1 MSRLALLGSAT
12 GGALSPVLHRSAY
25 HALGLPWTY
34 EAIDCAPSQLG
45 RRLDECRAGEWAG
58 FSLTMPLKQ
67 AVVPLLDEIGDTARQ
82 TGTVNC
88 VSARDGRLLG
98 DNTDVHGMTAA
109 LSQVLPSAEDVVV
122 LGGGATACS
131 ALAAAHRFGAK
142 AATLLLRSPD
152 RAPIVREIARRV
164 GMRLRVRPWTEA
176 REHLDAPLVVSTVP
190 PGAADVLATG
200 WRPGAGVLL
209 DVVYRPWPTPLAA
222 AAQPAGRTVVGGL
235 AMLVHQAAR
244 QVELQTGCE
253 RAPLQA
259 MFAAVD
265 EIASDVTSISQ

>member
-1 MSRLALLGSAT
+1 M
-12 GGALSPVLHRSAY
+12 
-25 HALGLPWTY
+25 PWTY

-45 RRLDECRAGEWAG
+45 RRLDECRAGVWAG

-67 AVVPLLDEIGDTARQ
+67 AAIPLLDEIGDTARQ

-88 VSARDGRLLG
+88 VTARDGRLVG

-109 LSQVLPSAEDVVV
+109 LSQVLPAAEDVVV

-131 ALAAAHRFGAK
+131 ALAAAHRLGAR
-142 AATLLLRSPD
+142 AATLLLRNPD

-164 GMRLRVRPWTEA
+164 GMCLRIRPWTEA
-176 REHLDAPLVVSTVP
+176 QEHLDAPLVVSTVP

-209 DVVYRPWPTPLAA
+209 DVVYRPWPTPLAVS
-222 AAQPAGRTVVGGL
+222 AQRAGRTTVVGL

-244 QVELQTGCE
+244 QVELQTGCDQ
-253 RAPLQA
+253 APLQA
-259 MFAAVD
+259 MFAA
-265 EIASDVTSISQ
+265 AGPAMSDVTSIRQ